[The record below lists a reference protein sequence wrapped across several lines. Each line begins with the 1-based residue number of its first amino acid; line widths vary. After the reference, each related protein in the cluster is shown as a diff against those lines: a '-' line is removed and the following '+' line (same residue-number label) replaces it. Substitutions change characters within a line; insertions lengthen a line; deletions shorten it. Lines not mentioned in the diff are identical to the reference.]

1 MSLCPLTLVPCH
13 LTLNPA
19 ISKMESHSDC
29 IREIRDISVPLK
41 KIKQLLCAHS
51 CLHTL
56 PHAGTPPHTKK
67 SFRNFKNIKP
77 FLFSETTFFYYQ
89 NPCAKPRG

>member
-1 MSLCPLTLVPCH
+1 MGKKNEKLTIIKLSLKNLSQNAP
-13 LTLNPA
+13 
-19 ISKMESHSDC
+19 
-29 IREIRDISVPLK
+29 
-41 KIKQLLCAHS
+41 LCAHS

-56 PHAGTPPHTKK
+56 PHAGTPPHIKK
-67 SFRNFKNIKP
+67 SFRNFKNINP